1 MSVSEESKPCDSSI
15 EKPPEKPGIDEISER
30 SPNFRKKTDLPPS
43 PPIKP
48 KYGKSSLE
56 EASYPKSNN
65 QPPTPPCK
73 GKKPIIQILEPDQV
87 VHRTTDEIKDPTSV
101 HIDEPGSSGAQ
112 EQVSE
117 EESEKT
123 VNIIISPALPPKK
136 MQEKNTQPAMQP
148 RIEVQD
154 PSGMLPTAT
163 DTDTDFAREQ
173 EVLTKSEVSEKASE
187 IVFVNEPVPDN
198 LSHSPALNHLH
209 KDIKEGEE
217 KSVDSGQHSDDDS
230 VSSGSKDTLA
240 AVTTVM
246 RGSHV
251 GLDVLEI
258 GEHDIQIFD
267 HAKDKQGLI
276 KAQVV
281 TETFLC
287 QGSVLNS
294 PIKPSVKAR
303 SVSFGDLLSDSSAQV
318 MQNTSAGNTAIPSDD
333 VAKLKMEVSLQM
345 EKTNELLHRL
355 SMFHKKGVKEDVSGN
370 LLAEAMEKLKEAD
383 IVLRESKKQNPA
395 KTLINRKSW

>member
-1 MSVSEESKPCDSSI
+1 MSVSEETKPRVSSI
-15 EKPPEKPGIDEISER
+15 EESTEKPGADEISER

-48 KYGKSSLE
+48 KYGRSSLE
-56 EASYPKSNN
+56 EASYPKSNI

-73 GKKPIIQILEPDQV
+73 EKKPIIQILELDQA
-87 VHRTTDEIKDPTSV
+87 VHRTTDEIKD
-101 HIDEPGSSGAQ
+101 SGAQ
-112 EQVSE
+112 EQDSE
-117 EESEKT
+117 EESDKT
-123 VNIIISPALPPKK
+123 VNIAISPALPPKK

-163 DTDTDFAREQ
+163 ATDIDFAREQ
-173 EVLTKSEVSEKASE
+173 EVLTNSEVTSE
-187 IVFVNEPVPDN
+187 IIFVNEPVPDN
-198 LSHSPALNHLH
+198 LSHSTALSHLH

-230 VSSGSKDTLA
+230 ESSGSKDTLA
-240 AVTTVM
+240 AVTTVK

-251 GLDVLEI
+251 GLDVLEL

-267 HAKDKQGLI
+267 HAKNKQALI
-276 KAQVV
+276 KPQVG
-281 TETFLC
+281 TEAFLC
-287 QGSVLNS
+287 QGSVLNP

-303 SVSFGDLLSDSSAQV
+303 SVSFGDLLSESSVQV
-318 MQNTSAGNTAIPSDD
+318 TQNTSAENTTIPSDD
-333 VAKLKMEVSLQM
+333 VVKLKMEVSLQM
-345 EKTNELLHRL
+345 EKTNELLYRL
-355 SMFHKKGVKEDVSGN
+355 SMFHKKAVKEDMSEN

-383 IVLRESKKQNPA
+383 LVLRESKKQNPA
-395 KTLINRKSW
+395 KMLINRKSW